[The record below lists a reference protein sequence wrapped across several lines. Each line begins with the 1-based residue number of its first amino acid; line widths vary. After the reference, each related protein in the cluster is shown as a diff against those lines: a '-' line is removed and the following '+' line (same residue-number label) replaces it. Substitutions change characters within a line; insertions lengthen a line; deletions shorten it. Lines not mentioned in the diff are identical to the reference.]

1 MTSLT
6 IADTA
11 IRQDAAGRYSLNDLH
26 RAAGG
31 ANRHRPSLWVENQQ
45 TRQLADEIEGE
56 AGIPALVSIH
66 GGAAPGTYAAREL
79 VYAYAMWI
87 SPAFHLRVIR
97 AYDALV
103 TQQTDPL
110 AVLNDPATLRTLLLD
125 YGERVLRLEH
135 QVQEQAPKVEALDRI
150 AGARG
155 ALCLTDAAKA
165 LQVRRGDLIQWMQER
180 AWIYKRPGTAW
191 LPYQPR
197 VQSGLLVL
205 KVVTRGEAADTRI
218 FDQTLVTPKGLARL
232 GELMA
237 KERRTA

>member
-1 MTSLT
+1 MNSLT
-6 IADTA
+6 VADTT
-11 IRQDAAGRYSLNDLH
+11 IRQDTAGRYALNDLH

-31 ANRHRPSLWVENQQ
+31 ENRHRPSLWVENQQ
-45 TRQLADEIEGE
+45 TRQLADELEGE
-56 AGIPALVSIH
+56 AGIPALVSVH
-66 GGAAPGTYAAREL
+66 GGAAPGTYAAKEL

-103 TQQTDPL
+103 TRKTDPL
-110 AVLNDPATLRTLLLD
+110 AALSDPATLRTLLLD

-165 LQVRRGDLIQWMQER
+165 LQVRRTDLINWMQIHS
-180 AWIYKRPGTAW
+180 WIYKRPGTAW

-197 VQSGLLVL
+197 VEAGMLVL
-205 KVVTRGEAADTRI
+205 KVVTRGSGAEERM
-218 FDQTLVTPKGLARL
+218 FDQVLVTPKGLARL

-237 KERRTA
+237 KERLSA